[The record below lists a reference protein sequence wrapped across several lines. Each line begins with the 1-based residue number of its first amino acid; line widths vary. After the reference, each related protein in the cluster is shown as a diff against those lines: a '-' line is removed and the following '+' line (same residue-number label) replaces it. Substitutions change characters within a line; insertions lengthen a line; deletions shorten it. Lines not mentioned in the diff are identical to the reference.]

1 MRKLTEQ
8 DWIKILYIGLMIP
21 GFMTMIAIMLRPS
34 NINILNFAIYSII
47 IPLVGFCIII
57 TVQRFSGPNKKVWV
71 WRLSILSVTVITGL
85 IGLIFILP
93 NFVYEFG
100 VRYDGSNFLFLL
112 FSFVW
117 FGIFYLISGSSE
129 TSE

>member
-100 VRYDGSNFLFLL
+100 VRYDGSNFLFML